1 MFQEASQAQAVV
13 HRRAR
18 DAVTVTGARRWSG
31 AGSRAERLFPRTER
45 PTGGGS

>member
-1 MFQEASQAQAVV
+1 MFEEASQAQAVV

-18 DAVTVTGARRWSG
+18 DAVTVNGARRWSG
-31 AGSRAERLFPRTER
+31 AGSRVERRAER